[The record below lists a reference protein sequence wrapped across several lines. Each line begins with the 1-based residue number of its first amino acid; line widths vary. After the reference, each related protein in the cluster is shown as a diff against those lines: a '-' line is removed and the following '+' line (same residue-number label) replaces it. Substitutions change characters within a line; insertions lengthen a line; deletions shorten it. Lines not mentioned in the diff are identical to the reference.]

1 LDYDLFKGEIFLSQ
15 LTLKEKA
22 YQEVRRL
29 IITGEIKP
37 GDFLSERSLVERLE
51 MSRTPIR
58 SALDR
63 LEIEGF
69 IKQSPKQGVVVEE
82 ISINRAF
89 DIYELR
95 IAIESYV
102 VNKLSLRT
110 IQDSEIKRIQ
120 ENLNQQKLL
129 IDTEMY
135 DNASFLAFLSLD
147 LEFHNELI
155 KIVENKEFIQIMD
168 QIQDKLLLIASNV
181 FRKQE
186 NRMMVSYEDHM
197 RIFNYILN
205 GQNKEAVEEMIKHLE
220 YGKQILI
227 S

>member
-1 LDYDLFKGEIFLSQ
+1 MIFKGEIFLSQ

-110 IQDSEIKRIQ
+110 IQDSEIKRLQ

>member
-1 LDYDLFKGEIFLSQ
+1 MSQ
-15 LTLKEKA
+15 LTLKERA

-69 IKQSPKQGVVVEE
+69 IRQAPKQGVVVQE

-95 IAIESYV
+95 IAIESHV
-102 VNKLSLRT
+102 VNKLAQQT
-110 IQDSEIKRIQ
+110 IQEDEVKRIEEILKQQKALIDSEIY
-120 ENLNQQKLL
+120 N
-129 IDTEMY
+129 
-135 DNASFLAFLSLD
+135 NASFLAFLSLD
-147 LEFHNELI
+147 FEYHNELI
-155 KIVENKEFIQIMD
+155 KIVDNKEFIQIMD

-186 NRMMVSYEDHM
+186 NRMLVSYEDHL
-197 RIFNYILN
+197 RIFEHIMS
-205 GQNKEAVEEMIKHLE
+205 GQNKEAVEEMVKHLE
-220 YGKQILI
+220 YGKQILMA
-227 S
+227 

>member
-1 LDYDLFKGEIFLSQ
+1 LSQ

-29 IITGEIKP
+29 IITGEIRP

-95 IAIESYV
+95 IAIESYTV
-102 VNKLSLRT
+102 EKLSIRPL
-110 IQDSEIKRIQ
+110 QDSEINRIQ
-120 ENLNQQKLL
+120 ENLKQQKQL
-129 IDTEMY
+129 IDTKIY

-186 NRMMVSYEDHM
+186 NRMIVSYEDHV
-197 RIFNYILN
+197 RIFNHILN
-205 GQNKEAVEEMIKHLE
+205 GQCKEAKEEMIKHLE

>member
-1 LDYDLFKGEIFLSQ
+1 MSQ
-15 LTLKEKA
+15 LTLKERA

-69 IKQSPKQGVVVEE
+69 IRQAPKQGVVVQE

-95 IAIESYV
+95 IAIESHV
-102 VNKLSLRT
+102 VNKLSQQS
-110 IQDSEIKRIQ
+110 IQDDEEKRI
-120 ENLNQQKLL
+120 EEILKQQKAL
-129 IDTEMY
+129 IDNEIY
-135 DNASFLAFLSLD
+135 NNASFLAFLSLD
-147 LEFHNELI
+147 FEFHNELI
-155 KIVENKEFIQIMD
+155 KIVDNKEFIQIMD

-186 NRMMVSYEDHM
+186 NRMLVSYEDHL
-197 RIFNYILN
+197 RIFEHIKS
-205 GQNKEAVEEMIKHLE
+205 GQHTEAVEEMVKHLE
-220 YGKQILI
+220 YGKQILMA
-227 S
+227 

>member
-1 LDYDLFKGEIFLSQ
+1 LSQ

-110 IQDSEIKRIQ
+110 IQDSEIKRLQ

>member
-1 LDYDLFKGEIFLSQ
+1 LSQ

-37 GDFLSERSLVERLE
+37 GEFLSERSLVERLE

-110 IQDSEIKRIQ
+110 IQESEIKRIQ

>member
-1 LDYDLFKGEIFLSQ
+1 MSQ

-22 YQEVRRL
+22 YQEIRRL

-37 GDFLSERSLVERLE
+37 GEFLSERSLVERLE

-95 IAIESYV
+95 MAIESYV

-110 IQDSEIKRIQ
+110 IQDSEIKRLQ

-205 GQNKEAVEEMIKHLE
+205 GQNKEAVDEMIKHLE

>member
-1 LDYDLFKGEIFLSQ
+1 LSQ

-110 IQDSEIKRIQ
+110 IQDSEIKRLQ

-205 GQNKEAVEEMIKHLE
+205 RQNKEAVEEMIKHLE